1 MFIQNKSNLMKI
13 LFAALFVFVICNET
27 FSQKL
32 DYTLEDRERLI
43 RVEEGLK
50 AIQKQ
55 IDQRFETIELSIN
68 RRLDKLNTFMFWG
81 LGILFIGMLLV
92 VSFTLW
98 YRRSMISPVIKKN
111 QKLLEENKIIKEI
124 LREYAQTDEK
134 LLSVAKKFGL
144 F

>member
-1 MFIQNKSNLMKI
+1 MKI